1 MKKQKAE
8 ESASCPEWDSSTP
21 QSMGAIS
28 EPLRATERESDTN
41 FDELD
46 LFLSKKK
53 KPRNKNRLVKFDSIQ
68 TTPSLTTADFCEVQC
83 NLTTN
88 EETDGLHTY
97 SEVSDFFVEINSN
110 LYEYSGRSRIS
121 PRRGR
126 QLPRGA
132 PTYDFAKFSQK
143 LHEIERI
150 WAPWRG
156 RVPRTPLRSATGI
169 E

>member
-1 MKKQKAE
+1 MDRYNFYKAEKQSESFSDTNHTFTGKKKRKEMKKQKAE

-97 SEVSDFFVEINSN
+97 SEVSDFFCGN
-110 LYEYSGRSRIS
+110 
-121 PRRGR
+121 
-126 QLPRGA
+126 
-132 PTYDFAKFSQK
+132 
-143 LHEIERI
+143 
-150 WAPWRG
+150 
-156 RVPRTPLRSATGI
+156 
-169 E
+169 